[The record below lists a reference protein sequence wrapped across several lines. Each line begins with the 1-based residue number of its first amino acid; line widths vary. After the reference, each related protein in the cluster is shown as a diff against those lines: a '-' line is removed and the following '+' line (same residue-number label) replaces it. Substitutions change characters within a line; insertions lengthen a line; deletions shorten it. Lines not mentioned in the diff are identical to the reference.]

1 MNGRIYEDKE
11 DLENEERLIQIANLK
26 WNCAS
31 KKESMANIID
41 YSMWRNGVLLG
52 WVEIRVRN
60 AKSTD
65 YPTIICSLN
74 KAETCIRR
82 RKNFGKPVIFLVKW
96 KGDNKIGWIDFKDV
110 DYKDEKTLWYQP
122 INYRN
127 DKRDIGTVV
136 QIPINKF
143 HWIEDAL

>member
-1 MNGRIYEDKE
+1 MNNRIYEDKE

-31 KKESMANIID
+31 KKESMANVID
-41 YSMWRNGVLLG
+41 FSMWRNGLIVG

-74 KAETCIRR
+74 KAKTCKERR
-82 RKNFGKPVIFLVKW
+82 EYFGKPVIFLVRW
-96 KGDNKIGWIDFKDV
+96 KGDNKTGWIDFEDV
-110 DYKDEKTLWYQP
+110 NLKDEKTLWYQP
-122 INYRN
+122 INYRD
-127 DKRDIGTVV
+127 DKRDVGTVV
-136 QIPINKF
+136 QIPIDKF
-143 HWIEDAL
+143 HMIDDID